1 MKQIGK
7 HLLKCISYIMSGVM
21 LCTLFITYEAAAA
34 KKPTLNKKKC
44 GITIHETTKLT
55 IKTAA
60 KKLRLHGKAK
70 SQRLQR

>member
-44 GITIHETTKLT
+44 GMTTVSYTHLDVYKRQAYNCYT
-55 IKTAA
+55 VRIKI
-60 KKLRLHGKAK
+60 
-70 SQRLQR
+70 